1 MTISKIDCDI
11 FRGEDANLNSSS
23 YSVLNPGK
31 TPGCMSFCGA
41 YAVKESLGSKLA
53 CTLSIERF
61 NEAVTG
67 FYQNRIVTKSEDEEQ
82 ISQSVLELAFK
93 QTNSAVYNFGHK
105 LAAGGKMAASVMGAV
120 LDNNSI
126 AVGKIGAWSAYLV
139 RDNFLYPF
147 FETARVEESIERP
160 FLGSQLG
167 VNVQTTFVPIEPDDI
182 FLAFSKKLSQ
192 KEEQNLLDLVKE
204 LNTVV
209 PNMARHITEF
219 TCNDSKEIA
228 FALYSKVGPT
238 SIYLD

>member
-1 MTISKIDCDI
+1 MTLSKIDCDV
-11 FRGEDANLNSSS
+11 FRGANTNLNSSS
-23 YSVLNPGK
+23 YSVLNPGM

-67 FYQNRIVTKSEDEEQ
+67 FYTNKSIEKKEDEEP
-82 ISQSVLELAFK
+82 ISQSILELAFK

-105 LAAGGKMAASVMGAV
+105 LAAGGKMSASVMGAV

-126 AVGKIGAWSAYLV
+126 AVGKIGGWSAYLV
-139 RDNFLYPF
+139 RDKFLYPF
-147 FETARVEESIERP
+147 FESKNESTDKP

-167 VNVQTTFVPIEPDDI
+167 VNVQTTFVPIEEDDI
-182 FLAFSKKLSQ
+182 FLAFSKTFSQ
-192 KEEQNLLDLVKE
+192 KEEQNLLDLVSE

-209 PNMARHITEF
+209 PSMARHITEF
-219 TCNDSKEIA
+219 ACNNSKEIA
-228 FALYSKVGPT
+228 FSIYSKIGPA